1 MGKETK
7 ISVDAEQILK
17 VALKNSENALLA
29 DLKNNTFEIIS
40 GKDKLPPYLCK
51 ASKGDFTTFA
61 NLFVDFS
68 VSMDSKVHVGEM
80 FQPSYIEKRLKKQD
94 YYYVLYSAGSD
105 KESHQYVTKVYKYGD
120 WKTEKKAFIITLL
133 VDYAFSHE
141 HRVRELLE
149 NSVKQRTHEL
159 SEKNDRLNR
168 INEEII
174 GFLGNIVE
182 ARDAESGEHVR
193 RVRGFTYILAEQM
206 MQDYPE
212 YGLTPKK
219 VELISSASALHDIGK
234 IMIPDSILLKA
245 GSLSENE
252 FETMKTHS
260 EKGCEILK
268 FAPKDWSDEYLLTSL
283 EICKYHHEKYD
294 GKGYPLGLLGDD
306 IPISAQIV
314 SIVDCLDALINVR
327 CYKPA
332 YAFDDAYNM
341 ILGGECG
348 AFSDKLL
355 RAFIKCKEKLRA
367 HAQDKSS
374 DFKNNSAINADDNP
388 LAGFRILVVDDD
400 EISSMIIS
408 DSLSSS
414 GAIVTVANSGEKA
427 VDMLEKGDYGVF
439 DAVLMD
445 IYMPGMDGFETT
457 KAIRKSSF
465 AGAETI
471 PIIAVSTSRRD
482 IDIATATEVGM
493 SSFIFKPVTG
503 QKLSKALISSI
514 RNRTIELQHK
524 LTKTK
529 RLANRDVLTGVRS
542 LAAYTD
548 KVEELKESMKTN
560 KDTKFALVECDINGL
575 KNIND
580 TYGHEIGDVYIV
592 NSCRGI
598 CSVFKHSPVY
608 RIGGDEFVV
617 VLEDEDYEARKE
629 LMEALRQLIDASVK
643 KKDALH
649 GRISLA
655 AGMAEYNPKKDKT
668 VGDVLKRA
676 DTSMYN
682 NKRMM
687 HMTVTD

>member
-1 MGKETK
+1 MGKTTK
-7 ISVDAEQILK
+7 TIVDANLIFEIDQ
-17 VALKNSENALLA
+17 KNSVNALIA
-29 DLKNNTFEIIS
+29 DLKENTFEIIW
-40 GKDKLPPYLCK
+40 GKDQLPPYLLK
-51 ASKGDFTTFA
+51 AAKKDFTTFA

-68 VSMDSKVHVGEM
+68 VSMDSKVNVGEM
-80 FQPSYIEKRLKKQD
+80 FSPKYIEKRLKKQD
-94 YYYVLYSAGSD
+94 FYYVLYTAGSGC
-105 KESHQYVTKVYKYGD
+105 ESHQYVTKVYKYGD
-120 WKTEKKAFIITLL
+120 WKKEKKIYVITLM
-133 VDYAFSHE
+133 VDGAFSHE
-141 HRVRELLE
+141 HRIRELLE

-182 ARDAESGEHVR
+182 ARDVESGEHVR
-193 RVRGFTYILAEQM
+193 RVRGFTYILADQM

-268 FAPKDWSDEYLLTSL
+268 YAPKDWSDEYLLTSL

-348 AFSDKLL
+348 AFSEKLL
-355 RAFIKCKEKLRA
+355 RCFVKCKEKLRA
-367 HAQDKSS
+367 HAQDKNS
-374 DFKNNSAINADDNP
+374 DFKNTQTSNLDDNP

-400 EISSMIIS
+400 EISAMIIS
-408 DSLSSS
+408 DSLSTS
-414 GAIVTVANSGEKA
+414 GAVVTVASSGEQA
-427 VDMLEKGDYGVF
+427 LEMLEKCDHGIF

-445 IYMPGMDGFETT
+445 IYMPGLDGFETT
-457 KAIRKSSF
+457 KAIRKANF

-471 PIIAVSTSRRD
+471 PVIAVSTSRRD

-493 SSFIFKPVTG
+493 NSFIFKPVTAY
-503 QKLSKALISSI
+503 KLSKALISSI

-548 KVEELKESMKTN
+548 KVEELKEHMKAD
-560 KDTKFALVECDINGL
+560 KHTKFALVECDINGL

-598 CSVFKHSPVY
+598 CSIFKHSPVY

-617 VLEDEDYEARKE
+617 VLEGVDYEARKE
-629 LMEALRQLIDASVK
+629 LMDSLRDLIDASLK

-649 GRISLA
+649 GRISVA
-655 AGMAEYNPKKDKT
+655 AGMAEYNPKSDKT

-676 DTSMYN
+676 DASMYN